1 MATKFDAGDQIGR
14 ASASDAPGLQL
25 SFREFLRRPNLV
37 GSAFPASRHL
47 VETLLQPVDWMK
59 ARVVVEYGPGT
70 GPITRAIL
78 TRMPR
83 DSRLITIDVSRR
95 FTRHLRRTI
104 DDPRLLAVTASA
116 SSATAI
122 LEDHG
127 LGYADLI
134 VSGIPFSTISPAE
147 GRRILDTS
155 AQILPDHGLLLAY
168 QMRSTIAPMLAERF
182 EDVRKSFV
190 WLNIPPC
197 HLYWARTPN
206 RNDQTPDRCETSR

>member
-1 MATKFDAGDQIGR
+1 MVTNFDAADQIGR
-14 ASASDAPGLQL
+14 ASTSEAPGLQL
-25 SFREFLRRPNLV
+25 SIREFVRRPNLV

-47 VETLLQPVDWMK
+47 VETLLRPVDWTK

-78 TRMPR
+78 ARMPR
-83 DSRLITIDVSRR
+83 DSRLVAIDVSQR

-104 DDPRLLAVTASA
+104 DDPRLLAVTACA

-122 LEDHG
+122 LGDHG
-127 LGYADLI
+127 LGPADLI
-134 VSGIPFSTISPAE
+134 VSGIPFSTISPE
-147 GRRILDTS
+147 QGGRILDIS
-155 AQILPDHGLLLAY
+155 AQILPDNGLFLAY

-182 EDVRKSFV
+182 GHVRKSHV

-197 HLYWARTPN
+197 HLYWAQTPN
-206 RNDQTPDRCETSR
+206 RNDQSPGRHKTSR